1 MGETNDLKDLVNA
14 AIKVKAFGQEYE
26 IRRFALGKLSRALEH
41 IAPLGYLMRAAGADS
56 ATALVNAL
64 ALGGPPAV
72 GLISV
77 AIEEPIEWLEDKDPA
92 EASELV
98 AAIIEV
104 NAPYFFDS
112 QNAKKFK
119 AAFKRIEKVIETY
132 GGATS
137 TNSSNTDTSTETSS
151 TSTP

>member
-1 MGETNDLKDLVNA
+1 MTDSGLNEIVNA

-41 IAPLGYLMRAAGADS
+41 IAPLGYLMRAAGADA

-92 EASELV
+92 EAAELV

-112 QNAKKFK
+112 QNAEKFK
-119 AAFKRIEKVIETY
+119 AAFKRIEQVINKY
-132 GGATS
+132 GGS
-137 TNSSNTDTSTETSS
+137 TPTTSS
-151 TSTP
+151 AGDTAP